1 MSQGSLYATLAPFA
15 IVAMSTSV
23 VLSLASGKGKQYA
36 TLIAFMLMVACII
49 ALNVLELKSMTK
61 EDLLLYSHATYT
73 LVAFLP
79 VAWILFCAEYTT
91 GLYLLTILP
100 ALSVIPLATSII
112 AWTNDFHSFLW
123 RRHEIVAEGASLV
136 NKVWEYGSW
145 FWVHFLYSYA
155 LYFAGAAFVF
165 RDFFFMGRMKRRQSV
180 LNVIAVTLPIAVN
193 LLYIFRLIPGIQRDF
208 SFLAFAVSGLL
219 FMVSVTRY
227 RLFSLT
233 PVEYRRALGAD
244 GEDGLT
250 GAIVLT
256 DEGGIIQDANDQAE
270 AALKMRVTNGMSVN
284 ALFSVT
290 SADLRRAAESNRG
303 SIELMLPS
311 GAGVWAR
318 VRSVELNRS
327 KARGFAL
334 AVSEFPPDRPA
345 EEPMSRRELAV
356 YNLLAQGRS
365 TKEIAA
371 ELCVSENT
379 AKTHIKHIFKKLGIS
394 SRLEIIDQDRRP

>member
-91 GLYLLTILP
+91 GLYLMTILP

-334 AVSEFPPDRPA
+334 AVSEFPPGLGTDEPA
-345 EEPMSRRELAV
+345 RA
-356 YNLLAQGRS
+356 
-365 TKEIAA
+365 
-371 ELCVSENT
+371 
-379 AKTHIKHIFKKLGIS
+379 
-394 SRLEIIDQDRRP
+394 SRL